1 MRSANEVVGIWTC
14 QDIAKGQIKPKAD
27 WRAID
32 SPKKQT
38 NEFVFYLYSPEI
50 LETETCY
57 CLRHGTIAM
66 SHNQS
71 NGKHQSIDISCQIEY

>member
-32 SPKKQT
+32 YPKKRK
-38 NEFVFYLYSPEI
+38 NEFVFFLLYCPEI
-50 LETETCY
+50 LETCY
-57 CLRHGTIAM
+57 CLRHATIAM